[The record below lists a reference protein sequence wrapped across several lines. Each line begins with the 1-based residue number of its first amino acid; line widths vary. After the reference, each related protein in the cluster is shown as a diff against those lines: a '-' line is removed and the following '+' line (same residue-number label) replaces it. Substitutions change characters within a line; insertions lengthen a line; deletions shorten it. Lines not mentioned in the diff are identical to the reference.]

1 MHHLILFIGAMG
13 LKGILVLVLSILVI
27 VFILKQLFKVA
38 IILAIVAV
46 LLHFGL
52 PILNTILHGIR

>member
-1 MHHLILFIGAMG
+1 MHHLTLFMGAMG

-27 VFILKQLFKVA
+27 VFILKQLFKVTL
-38 IILAIVAV
+38 ILAIVV
-46 LLHFGL
+46 LLFHFGL